1 MRSGGSKIDEA
12 VALLGKKQG
21 PCSEPALNTYRRLT
35 TALLSRK
42 NEEEG
47 PAHTSSV
54 GTLRDVLYR
63 LANLYKN
70 SGERHLG
77 LEMDDLLMATHYQHM
92 LYSAHAL
99 GLKDI
104 TARCAVTLLKYPDTV
119 PQDKAF
125 YQAGVMCKEQGN
137 TNLAFMLLNRYAD
150 RHIITSSSSSCHF
163 SFNPL
168 LTYRHTRTHT
178 HAHTHTHVFMHIN
191 TGSNRFM

>member
-12 VALLGKKQG
+12 VALLGMKQG

-77 LEMDDLLMATHYQHM
+77 PEMDDLLMATHYQHM

-137 TNLAFMLLNRYAD
+137 TNLAFMLLNRYVD
-150 RHIITSSSSSCHF
+150 RHIITIIIIISSYHF

-168 LTYRHTRTHT
+168 LPYTHT
-178 HAHTHTHVFMHIN
+178 HTQTDTHTHMFMHIN
-191 TGSNRFM
+191 TGTNRFL